1 MKIGKQH
8 DVYSPICISILPS
21 VTFCKWRKYAGV
33 FLCRFPAGWLLRLH
47 ARFFLRSSLRGW
59 FAFARGLVSLA
70 GSPRVFLR
78 CTRAFFLILYNSIF
92 WGGRE
97 TSTLEAGFSPSPDPS
112 LSSSTGACR
121 CFLHETYF
129 SLRSLR
135 FGFCVLH
142 TGLFF
147 LILCNSFSGVGE
159 NSDWQQTCGLGF
171 SQAYRFA
178 VNCLL

>member
-1 MKIGKQH
+1 M
-8 DVYSPICISILPS
+8 YILQFVSAYFHPLLFAS
-21 VTFCKWRKYAGV
+21 GGNTRAFFFAG
-33 FLCRFPAGWLLRLH
+33 
-47 ARFFLRSSLRGW
+47 SLRGGCCVCTRAFFSAVHCGGW